1 MIYDSTPTLALR
13 IGCTVLCGEFIR
25 RPASVTRVVLAAR
38 GAVYHITH
46 DLHCKATRDYIQI
59 CGHHAKLTRARYYLF

>member
-38 GAVYHITH
+38 GAVYHITQ
-46 DLHCKATRDYIQI
+46 DLH
-59 CGHHAKLTRARYYLF
+59 